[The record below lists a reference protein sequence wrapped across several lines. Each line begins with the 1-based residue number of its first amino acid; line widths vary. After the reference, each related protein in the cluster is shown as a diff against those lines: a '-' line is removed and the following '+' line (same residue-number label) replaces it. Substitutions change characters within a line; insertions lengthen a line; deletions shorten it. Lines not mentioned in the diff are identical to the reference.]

1 MKKLFLFLISAIAF
15 NQHVSAQ
22 NIVDANDFYDNPS
35 KYNGRMVIFKDII
48 VRRGVTKNITIGSG
62 AQVSTGSGNASNSGG
77 ITTRCTAPRNYEML
91 EIVFPN
97 GKSKG
102 CFVILNKVANPIPS
116 NKDVISTIT
125 FKADS
130 RTMNKISMI
139 KFIP

>member
-1 MKKLFLFLISAIAF
+1 
-15 NQHVSAQ
+15 
-22 NIVDANDFYDNPS
+22 
-35 KYNGRMVIFKDII
+35 
-48 VRRGVTKNITIGSG
+48 
-62 AQVSTGSGNASNSGG
+62 
-77 ITTRCTAPRNYEML
+77 ML
-91 EIVFPN
+91 EVVFPN
-97 GKSKG
+97 GKTKG

>member
-1 MKKLFLFLISAIAF
+1 MKKLFLFLISVVAM
-15 NQHVSAQ
+15 NQYASAQ
-22 NIVDANDFYDNPS
+22 NIVDANDFYGNPA

-48 VRRGVTKNITIGSG
+48 VRKGVTRNSNISPG
-62 AQVSTGSGNASNSGG
+62 AKVSTGSGSASNSTGSS
-77 ITTRCTAPRNYEML
+77 TRCTAPRNYEML
-91 EIVFPN
+91 EVVFPN
-97 GKSKG
+97 GKTKG